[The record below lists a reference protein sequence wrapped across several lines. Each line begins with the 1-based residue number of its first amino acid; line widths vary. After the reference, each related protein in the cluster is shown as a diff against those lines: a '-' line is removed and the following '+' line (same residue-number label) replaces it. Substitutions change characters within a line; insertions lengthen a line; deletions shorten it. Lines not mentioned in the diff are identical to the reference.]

1 MLVNVAVQLD
11 RETQRH
17 PCFNAPRGRGDQ
29 TGDINVPKSAEV
41 ASLLQEADWLAE
53 RVGDMAFKSRE
64 RCTERGILQ
73 SLHAKSKTPK
83 NAFGFAFERRS
94 LKDLNR
100 VHGNVTEEKKH
111 LMLFPGN
118 VVILL

>member
-41 ASLLQEADWLAE
+41 AS
-53 RVGDMAFKSRE
+53 
-64 RCTERGILQ
+64 
-73 SLHAKSKTPK
+73 
-83 NAFGFAFERRS
+83 FAAGS
-94 LKDLNR
+94 
-100 VHGNVTEEKKH
+100 
-111 LMLFPGN
+111 
-118 VVILL
+118 

>member
-11 RETQRH
+11 REAQRH
-17 PCFNAPRGRGDQ
+17 PCFNTPGGRGDQ

-41 ASLLQEADWLAE
+41 ASLLQEADWLAA

-64 RCTERGILQ
+64 RCTERGSLQ

-83 NAFGFAFERRS
+83 NAFGFALERRS
-94 LKDLNR
+94 QKDLHR
-100 VHGNVTEEKKH
+100 VHGDVKEENKQC
-111 LMLFPGN
+111 GN
-118 VVILL
+118 LTVILSNSS

>member
-17 PCFNAPRGRGDQ
+17 PCFNTPRGRGDQ

-41 ASLLQEADWLAE
+41 ASLLQEADWLAG

-64 RCTERGILQ
+64 RCTEQESCSPRTPSPQHLEMHLD
-73 SLHAKSKTPK
+73 LH
-83 NAFGFAFERRS
+83 
-94 LKDLNR
+94 
-100 VHGNVTEEKKH
+100 
-111 LMLFPGN
+111 
-118 VVILL
+118 